1 MLTICDAETYLQ
13 FIKDDPVRP
22 DLFEDDVQRFNN
34 KEGFYVF
41 ADIDVDEKTGATEV
55 NAILCAVICPFI
67 MQDEELLRE
76 LAASKGEFI
85 NMLSELF
92 EGEFSDESP
101 PIASIFTPYSLWSYK
116 KGSGKKLINNLLEA
130 IPERYPNITHVI
142 TMSPPTKM
150 AMNFHLGNGAILFSP
165 NVGTINYEYKI
176 EQVTLH

>member
-1 MLTICDAETYLQ
+1 MMRLMVTRTQDYKKNKNTKLTKRIWSMAMLTICDAETYLQ

-41 ADIDVDEKTGATEV
+41 ADIDVDEETGATEV

-85 NMLSELF
+85 NMLS
-92 EGEFSDESP
+92 
-101 PIASIFTPYSLWSYK
+101 
-116 KGSGKKLINNLLEA
+116 
-130 IPERYPNITHVI
+130 
-142 TMSPPTKM
+142 
-150 AMNFHLGNGAILFSP
+150 
-165 NVGTINYEYKI
+165 
-176 EQVTLH
+176 